1 MTIRAARLPLA
12 LVVDALWSYAAV
24 AVVVAVLGYGEGSAP
39 SLIGVAAVVVGSF
52 ALARALQE
60 TELGDAQFRG
70 VGAGASAIAIFAI
83 VHLEYAAATPPWD
96 LAWMRALVA
105 HPEDVH
111 ADIVVATVALMPVWF
126 RGFVRGQ
133 QSLEFDGVL
142 GSAALGLVPVA
153 IAAGA
158 APPVHGP
165 DAFGPLAIAYLP
177 LALGALALYHAPDP
191 LRPLRSYAAQW
202 GAGAAIVLVVAAAL
216 TVIAAAIDP
225 GALGVLAP
233 VGRSLAWVF
242 GNAAKYILGPPLAA
256 IGWLFGFI
264 PLPHGQQ
271 QQTPV
276 MPNTPLAKRPE
287 DHNTPLWTRI
297 VGWIIAG
304 GVVTLVGLATLFVL
318 WLLFRRF
325 AKRTEHTGGRRER
338 VEAESSLAG
347 DLGAAFDA
355 LTRRF
360 RRGPKP
366 ARSPVDVRRLYH
378 EMLERSAA
386 IGLARPP
393 AATPLQFAPRLDAH
407 YASDVPSAISRAFA
421 ASRYG
426 AYEFDRRVVDDLRMR
441 WNQVEAQDP

>member
-1 MTIRAARLPLA
+1 MTIRAVRLPLA
-12 LVVDALWSYAAV
+12 LIVDALWSYAAV
-24 AVVVAVLGYGEGSAP
+24 AVVVAVLGHGDGPAP
-39 SLIGVAAVVVGSF
+39 SFIGIAAVVVGSF

-60 TELGDAQFRG
+60 TELSDAQSRG

-83 VHLEYAAATPPWD
+83 VHIEYAAATPPWD
-96 LAWMRALVA
+96 LAWMHALVV

-111 ADIVVATVALMPVWF
+111 PHIVAATVALMLLWM
-126 RGFVRGQ
+126 RGVVRGQ
-133 QSLEFDGVL
+133 RSPEFDGVL
-142 GSAALGLVPVA
+142 GSAALGLIPVA

-177 LALGALALYHAPDP
+177 LALGALALYQAPDP
-191 LRPLRSYAAQW
+191 YRPLRGYAARW

-216 TVIAAAIDP
+216 AVIAAAIDP
-225 GALGVLAP
+225 GALGFVAP
-233 VGRSLAWVF
+233 VGRPLAFVL

-256 IGWLFGFI
+256 IGWLFGLI

-271 QQTPV
+271 QQEPF

-287 DHNTPLWTRI
+287 DHTAPLWTRI
-297 VGWIIAG
+297 IGWVIAG
-304 GVVTLVGLATLFVL
+304 GVVTLVGVATLFVL

-325 AKRTEHTGGRRER
+325 AKQTERDDECRER
-338 VEAESSLAG
+338 VESSLAG
-347 DLGAAFDA
+347 DLGSAFDA
-355 LTRRF
+355 LARRF
-360 RRGPKP
+360 RRGPKLTQ
-366 ARSPVDVRRLYH
+366 SSVDVRRLYH

-386 IGLARPP
+386 MGLERPP

-426 AYEFDRRVVDDLRMR
+426 AHEFDRRVVDDLRMR
-441 WNQVEAQDP
+441 WNQVEAQAP

>member
-1 MTIRAARLPLA
+1 MTIGAVRLPLA
-12 LVVDALWSYAAV
+12 LIVDALWSYAAV
-24 AVVVAVLGYGEGSAP
+24 AVVVAVLGHGEGPAP
-39 SLIGVAAVVVGSF
+39 SFIGVAAVVVGSF

-60 TELGDAQFRG
+60 TELSDAQFRG
-70 VGAGASAIAIFAI
+70 VGAGASAVAIFAI
-83 VHLEYAAATPPWD
+83 VHIEYAATTPPWD
-96 LAWMRALVA
+96 LAWMRALVV

-111 ADIVVATVALMPVWF
+111 AHIVVATVALMLLWM
-126 RGFVRGQ
+126 RGIVRSQ
-133 QSLEFDGVL
+133 RSLQFDGVL

-177 LALGALALYHAPDP
+177 LALGALALYQVPDSY
-191 LRPLRSYAAQW
+191 RPLRGYAAQW
-202 GAGAAIVLVVAAAL
+202 GAGAAIVLVVAATL

-233 VGRSLAWVF
+233 VGRPLTFVF

-256 IGWLFGFI
+256 IGWLFGLI
-264 PLPHGQQ
+264 PLPHGHQQ
-271 QQTPV
+271 QEPV
-276 MPNTPLAKRPE
+276 MPNTPLAKRSE
-287 DHNTPLWTRI
+287 NHAQPLWTRI
-297 VGWIIAG
+297 IGWVIAG
-304 GVVTLVGLATLFVL
+304 GVATLVGVATLFVL

-325 AKRTEHTGGRRER
+325 AKQAARNGERRER
-338 VEAESSLAG
+338 AESSLAG
-347 DLGAAFDA
+347 DLGSAFDA
-355 LTRRF
+355 LAHRF

-366 ARSPVDVRRLYH
+366 TPSSVDVRRLYH

-386 IGLARPP
+386 MGLERPP

-407 YASDVPSAISRAFA
+407 YASDVPSAISHAFA

-426 AYEFDRRVVDDLRMR
+426 AHEFDRGVVDDLRMR
-441 WNQVEAQDP
+441 WNQLEAQAP